1 MEVGKSCLWEP
12 GAACSPVGG
21 GATSSLLPVH
31 VPSCLSAS
39 QKQTSLGGSMASWTI
54 SLCADFLQREE
65 PRFSPKLQGL

>member
-31 VPSCLSAS
+31 VPSCLSPS

-54 SLCADFLQREE
+54 SL
-65 PRFSPKLQGL
+65 